1 MPRRGA
7 PVVLV
12 AVVLLAGCGQ
22 RAGTHSRFTPVYR
35 QEVAQST
42 TAHGESAKTRVVK
55 TKKVLVTKERI
66 PGGHSI
72 LDVPDPER
80 GADGTLF
87 VSWPQWAALLLDR
100 LEAPRCANN
109 LIAVVAW
116 AAQEGTDAGWN
127 PLATTLDYP
136 NSTLF
141 NSAGV
146 KNYPSLEDGLTATVL
161 TLEGGLE
168 AHGYG
173 AIVDD
178 LRACAD
184 PLVTAAAIQA
194 SDWCAGCAGG
204 QYVLGVIPEV
214 ISDYVKQVK
223 ANAS

>member
-1 MPRRGA
+1 MA
-7 PVVLV
+7 LTVVLA
-12 AVVLLAGCGQ
+12 AVGCGQ
-22 RAGTHSRFTPVYR
+22 RTGTHQRFTA
-35 QEVAQST
+35 QFDQTVAHST
-42 TAHGESAKTRVVK
+42 TAQGESAKTRVVK
-55 TKKVLVTKERI
+55 TKRVKLTRERI
-66 PGGHSI
+66 PGGQSI
-72 LDVPDPER
+72 LNVPDPQR
-80 GADGTLF
+80 GAGGEVF

-100 LEAPRCANN
+100 LDAPRCANN
-109 LIAVVAW
+109 LIVVVAW

-136 NSTLF
+136 NATSF

-161 TLEGGLE
+161 TLQHGLD

-204 QYVLGVIPEV
+204 QYVLGVIPHV
-214 ISDYVKQVK
+214 ISDYVRQTK
-223 ANAS
+223 ST